1 MKRFKAI
8 SQKTKNPILLTN
20 YASEVNLIKA
30 LKENNISLTRDVLI
44 QSFEV
49 MDCNGADGRNTSR
62 GKSFKQRK
70 LRKNRK

>member
-8 SQKTKNPILLTN
+8 SQKSQKTILPTN
-20 YASEVNLIKA
+20 YASELNLIKA
-30 LKENNISLTRDVLI
+30 LKENNISLTRDILI
-44 QSFEV
+44 KSFEV

>member
-1 MKRFKAI
+1 MLRFRAI
-8 SQKTKNPILLTN
+8 SQKTQNPIILKS
-20 YASEVNLIKA
+20 YATPSNVIKA

-44 QSFEV
+44 QSFEE